1 MRRTTDV
8 NTASRNDGLQDEHAG
23 DIAAGAAES
32 GTVANPQ
39 AIDAKIQ
46 ERLGR
51 QLKALYDDVVRQPVP
66 DRLLDLIAQLEE
78 KKGPDTI

>member
-1 MRRTTDV
+1 LR
-8 NTASRNDGLQDEHAG
+8 
-23 DIAAGAAES
+23 
-32 GTVANPQ
+32 ANPQ